1 VITKIAGRRV
11 KDDDTV
17 FAALAVAAKT
27 PSYFVE
33 VARDPKPVKLPVA
46 RAYREPITQITA
58 MAPTS
63 APVVATPSASVA
75 DEIAKFAKL
84 RADGVITEEEFQ
96 AQKRKL
102 LGL

>member
-1 VITKIAGRRV
+1 
-11 KDDDTV
+11 
-17 FAALAVAAKT
+17 
-27 PSYFVE
+27 
-33 VARDPKPVKLPVA
+33 
-46 RAYREPITQITA
+46 